1 MQILLDLAPYAS
13 LLVAVISFI
22 GTLLLW
28 MARKEFATTGAVAAA
43 MTRAGEAHHRLDI
56 LAERLKGFPGYDVT
70 NDLREGVSNLTV
82 EVREL
87 KAEVRAI
94 DHKAD
99 SQAVVTHRIEQHL
112 LNQAGS

>member
-1 MQILLDLAPYAS
+1 MQILLELAPYAS
-13 LLVAVISFI
+13 LLVAIISFI

-28 MARKEFATTGAVAAA
+28 MARKEFATNASVDAAHSHA
-43 MTRAGEAHHRLDI
+43 KAAHHRLDI
-56 LAERLKGFPGYDVT
+56 LDERLKGFPGYDVT
-70 NDLREGVSNLTV
+70 NQTRDAVSDLTV

-99 SQAVVTHRIEQHL
+99 SQAVVTARIEQHL